1 MIALFLLGMAVLFWR
16 MAFTAEDVV
25 VASVRWGA
33 ALVLLLM
40 AGVAALVA
48 LCP

>member
-1 MIALFLLGMAVLFWR
+1 MIALFLLLMACLFWR
-16 MAFTAEDVV
+16 LSFTVEDVV

-40 AGVAALVA
+40 AGVAAVVG

>member
-1 MIALFLLGMAVLFWR
+1 MIALFLLGLACLFWR
-16 MAFTAEDVV
+16 LSFTTEDIVA
-25 VASVRWGA
+25 ASVRWGA

-48 LCP
+48 LVG